1 MPESAS
7 PEPIEKPAGCLTTLG
22 SVRLTLES
30 PDREP
35 LVIIGPGKPLALLTY
50 LALSVGRTATRD
62 HLTTTLRA
70 CSSATTAGFRSTGP
84 SSALASERIRSP
96 ALLAT
101 WDSRSTSSARL
112 RVTMRR

>member
-50 LALSVGRTATRD
+50 LALSVGRTATR
-62 HLTTTLRA
+62 
-70 CSSATTAGFRSTGP
+70 CSS
-84 SSALASERIRSP
+84 LASNRAKLNSFSSLRSDRYV
-96 ALLAT
+96 ASTKLNH
-101 WDSRSTSSARL
+101 STSSLA
-112 RVTMRR
+112 TSSPSFS